1 MRCSVLPPHLNFIR
15 KATVCL
21 HSFIPICADRVTVGM
36 VILMKELKTKKS
48 AEGARVKE
56 KSDALPRA
64 AKRMLRAGLM
74 ERQASQQRDT
84 QEKAPERAA
93 EEQVERAALRGGE
106 MAADAGRAVFRQAVP
121 LRAEREKDQWTDAQA
136 VGRYRSASRAAHTDG
151 VGQKTEKI
159 SRNREILNR
168 AQEVASRRSDTLR
181 PGAMRQKRTV
191 RDGAHR
197 FSAFFKRGH
206 EFAEAS
212 KGASQ
217 KQAARQFARQ
227 TVQAIV
233 QAARS
238 AGRLLAQAG
247 QTAARV
253 ASAVLSWSGAAL
265 AAASPV
271 LVLVLIAGMVG
282 AFLASPFGVFFSNET
297 TQDGMLMRQATAELN
312 EEYYARIGRIEQAN
326 PHDILEIEASDG
338 VSAIRWEDVLS
349 VYAVKV
355 TTDGV
360 NGMDVVTMDE
370 QKKEILR
377 GVMWDMNQITY
388 RSVTV
393 KKEVE
398 VVTEDEDGNE
408 VVEMQEIEETTLTI
422 YLHHTTPEQMSAAYG
437 FTEQQ
442 NEHLA
447 LLRHEEYSVMW
458 ASLLGGFTH
467 GGGMIGS
474 DADWAGTGIFAWPL
488 PQSFTITSQFGYR
501 TDPFTGEIS
510 YHSGTDIAAP
520 YGTPVLAAAG
530 GTVTVAN
537 ATDPWGGSYG
547 YYVKIQHDG
556 TFDTLYAHCS
566 SICVTPGQ
574 QVQQGEVIGYVGSTG
589 NSTGNHLH
597 FEVWENGERMD
608 MINYFI

>member
-1 MRCSVLPPHLNFIR
+1 
-15 KATVCL
+15 
-21 HSFIPICADRVTVGM
+21 
-36 VILMKELKTKKS
+36 
-48 AEGARVKE
+48 
-56 KSDALPRA
+56 
-64 AKRMLRAGLM
+64 MLRAELI
-74 ERQASQQRDT
+74 EKQASRQRDA

-93 EEQVERAALRGGE
+93 GEQVERAVLRGGE
-106 MAADAGRAVFRQAVP
+106 TAADAGRAVFRQAVQ
-121 LRAEREKDQWTDAQA
+121 LRAEREKAQWTDAQA
-136 VGRYRSASRAAHTDG
+136 VGRYRPASRAAHTDS

-168 AQEVASRRSDTLR
+168 AQEVTSRRSDTLR

-197 FSAFFKRGH
+197 SSAFFKRGH
-206 EFAEAS
+206 EIAEAS

-227 TVQAIV
+227 TVQATV
-233 QAARS
+233 QAARN

-247 QTAARV
+247 QTAARM
-253 ASAVLSWSGAAL
+253 ASAVLSWLGAAL

-271 LVLVLIAGMVG
+271 LVLVLIVGMVG

-312 EEYYARIGRIEQAN
+312 EEYYARIGQIEQAN

-458 ASLLGGFTH
+458 AFLLGGFTH

-589 NSTGNHLH
+589 NSMGNHLH
-597 FEVWENGERMD
+597 FEVWKNDEKKNALY
-608 MINYFI
+608 YFVGNCEMREKSRCMGTRRA

>member
-1 MRCSVLPPHLNFIR
+1 
-15 KATVCL
+15 
-21 HSFIPICADRVTVGM
+21 
-36 VILMKELKTKKS
+36 MKELKTKK
-48 AEGARVKE
+48 GAGGPRVK
-56 KSDALPRA
+56 KTSDALPRA

-74 ERQASQQRDT
+74 EKQASRQRDT

-93 EEQVERAALRGGE
+93 EEQVERAVLRSGE
-106 MAADAGRAVFRQAVP
+106 TAADAGRAVFRQAVP
-121 LRAEREKDQWTDAQA
+121 LRAEREKAQWTDVQA

-151 VGQKTEKI
+151 MGQKTEKI
-159 SRNREILNR
+159 SRNRKILNR
-168 AQEVASRRSDTLR
+168 AREVDSCRPDTMRLKSI
-181 PGAMRQKRTV
+181 RQKRTV

-197 FSAFFKRGH
+197 SSAFFKRGYGI
-206 EFAEAS
+206 AGAP
-212 KGASQ
+212 KGVSQ

-227 TVQAIV
+227 TVQATV

-238 AGRLLAQAG
+238 AGRLLAQVG
-247 QTAARV
+247 QTAARM
-253 ASAVLSWSGAAL
+253 ASAVLSWLGAAL

-271 LVLVLIAGMVG
+271 LVLVLIVGMVG
-282 AFLASPFGVFFSNET
+282 AFLASPFGVLFSNET

-312 EEYYARIGRIEQAN
+312 EEYYARIGQIEQAN
-326 PHDILEIEASDG
+326 PHDVLEIEASDG

-422 YLHHTTPEQMSAAYG
+422 YLHHTTPEQMAAAYG

-467 GGGMIGS
+467 AGGMIGS
-474 DADWAGTGIFAWPL
+474 DADWVGTGIFTWPL

-597 FEVWENGERMD
+597 FEAWENGQRTDAMK
-608 MINYFI
+608 YYTAQ

>member
-1 MRCSVLPPHLNFIR
+1 
-15 KATVCL
+15 
-21 HSFIPICADRVTVGM
+21 
-36 VILMKELKTKKS
+36 MKELKTKKS

-64 AKRMLRAGLM
+64 AKRMLRAELM
-74 ERQASQQRDT
+74 EKQASRQRDT
-84 QEKAPERAA
+84 REKAPERAA
-93 EEQVERAALRGGE
+93 EEQVERAAMRGGE
-106 MAADAGRAVFRQAVP
+106 TAADAGRAVFRQGVQP
-121 LRAEREKDQWTDAQA
+121 RAEREKAQWTDAQA
-136 VGRYRSASRAAHTDG
+136 VGRYRSASRAAHTDS

-159 SRNREILNR
+159 SRNREILNQAR
-168 AQEVASRRSDTLR
+168 DISSRRSDTLR

-197 FSAFFKRGH
+197 SSAFFKRGH
-206 EFAEAS
+206 EIAGAS

-227 TVQAIV
+227 TVQATV
-233 QAARS
+233 RTVRS
-238 AGRLLAQAG
+238 AGKLLAQAG
-247 QTAARV
+247 QAAARV
-253 ASAVLSWSGAAL
+253 ASAVLSWLGAAL

-271 LVLVLIAGMVG
+271 LVLVLIVGMVG

-312 EEYYARIGRIEQAN
+312 EEYYARIGQIEQAT
-326 PHDILEIEASDG
+326 PHDVLEIEASDG

-398 VVTEDEDGNE
+398 MVTEDEDGNE
-408 VVEMQEIEETTLTI
+408 VVEMKEIEETTLTV
-422 YLHHTTPEQMSAAYG
+422 YLHHTTPEQVAAAYG

-474 DADWAGTGIFAWPL
+474 DADWVGTGIFAWPL

-597 FEVWENGERMD
+597 FAVWENGQRTDAMK
-608 MINYFI
+608 YYTAQ

>member
-1 MRCSVLPPHLNFIR
+1 
-15 KATVCL
+15 
-21 HSFIPICADRVTVGM
+21 
-36 VILMKELKTKKS
+36 MKELKTKKS

-64 AKRMLRAGLM
+64 AKRMLRAELM
-74 ERQASQQRDT
+74 EKQASRQRDT
-84 QEKAPERAA
+84 REKAPERAA
-93 EEQVERAALRGGE
+93 EEQVERAAMRGGE
-106 MAADAGRAVFRQAVP
+106 TAADAGRAVFRQGVQP
-121 LRAEREKDQWTDAQA
+121 RAEREKAQWTDAQA
-136 VGRYRSASRAAHTDG
+136 VGRYRSASRAAHTDS

-159 SRNREILNR
+159 SRNREILNQAR
-168 AQEVASRRSDTLR
+168 DISSRRSDTLR

-197 FSAFFKRGH
+197 SSAFFKRGH
-206 EFAEAS
+206 EIAGAS

-227 TVQAIV
+227 TVQATV
-233 QAARS
+233 RTVRS
-238 AGRLLAQAG
+238 AGKLLAQAG
-247 QTAARV
+247 QAAARV
-253 ASAVLSWSGAAL
+253 ASAVLSWLGAAL

-271 LVLVLIAGMVG
+271 LVLVLIVGMVG

-312 EEYYARIGRIEQAN
+312 EEYYARIGQIEQAT
-326 PHDILEIEASDG
+326 PHDVLEIEASDG

-408 VVEMQEIEETTLTI
+408 VVEMQEIEETTLTV
-422 YLHHTTPEQMSAAYG
+422 YLHHTTPEQMAAAYG

-474 DADWAGTGIFAWPL
+474 DADWVGTGIFTWPL

-608 MINYFI
+608 AMDLFSQA

>member
-1 MRCSVLPPHLNFIR
+1 
-15 KATVCL
+15 
-21 HSFIPICADRVTVGM
+21 
-36 VILMKELKTKKS
+36 MKELKTKKS
-48 AEGARVKE
+48 AGGPRVKE
-56 KSDALPRA
+56 NADVLQHA
-64 AKRMLRAGLM
+64 AKHMLRAELI
-74 ERQASQQRDT
+74 EKRDSRQRDT

-106 MAADAGRAVFRQAVP
+106 TAADAGRAVFRQAVH
-121 LRAEREKDQWTDAQA
+121 LRKNAQGTDARTA
-136 VGRYRSASRAAHTDG
+136 HASDER
-151 VGQKTEKI
+151 QKTEKI

-197 FSAFFKRGH
+197 SSAFFKRGH
-206 EFAEAS
+206 EIAGAP
-212 KGASQ
+212 KGVLQ
-217 KQAARQFARQ
+217 KQAARRFARQ
-227 TVQAIV
+227 TVQATV
-233 QAARS
+233 QSTRN
-238 AGRLLAQAG
+238 AGRLLAQTG
-247 QTAARV
+247 QAAARM
-253 ASAVLSWSGAAL
+253 ASAVLSWLGAAL

-271 LVLVLIAGMVG
+271 LVLVLIVGMVG

-312 EEYYARIGRIEQAN
+312 EEYYARIGQIEQAN

-408 VVEMQEIEETTLTI
+408 VIEMQEIEETTLTI
-422 YLHHTTPEQMSAAYG
+422 YLHHTTPEQMAAAYG

-467 GGGMIGS
+467 GGGIIGS
-474 DADWAGTGIFAWPL
+474 DADWVGTGIFTWPL

-566 SICVTPGQ
+566 GICVTPGQ
-574 QVQQGEVIGYVGSTG
+574 QVRQGEVIGYVGSTG

-597 FEVWENGERMD
+597 FEVWENGQRRNAMH
-608 MINYFI
+608 YFGV

>member
-1 MRCSVLPPHLNFIR
+1 
-15 KATVCL
+15 
-21 HSFIPICADRVTVGM
+21 
-36 VILMKELKTKKS
+36 MKELKTKKS

-64 AKRMLRAGLM
+64 AKRMLRAELM
-74 ERQASQQRDT
+74 EKQASRQRDT
-84 QEKAPERAA
+84 REKAPERAA
-93 EEQVERAALRGGE
+93 EEQVERAAMRGGE
-106 MAADAGRAVFRQAVP
+106 TAADAGRAVFRQGVQP
-121 LRAEREKDQWTDAQA
+121 RAEREKAQWTDAQA
-136 VGRYRSASRAAHTDG
+136 VGRYRSASRAAHTDS

-159 SRNREILNR
+159 SRNREILNQAR
-168 AQEVASRRSDTLR
+168 DISSRRSDTLR

-197 FSAFFKRGH
+197 SSAFFKRGH
-206 EFAEAS
+206 EIAEAS

-227 TVQAIV
+227 TVQATV
-233 QAARS
+233 RTVRS
-238 AGRLLAQAG
+238 AGKLLAQAG
-247 QTAARV
+247 QAAARV
-253 ASAVLSWSGAAL
+253 ASAVLSWLGAAL

-271 LVLVLIAGMVG
+271 LVLVLIVGMVG

-312 EEYYARIGRIEQAN
+312 EEYYARIGQIEQAT
-326 PHDILEIEASDG
+326 PHDVLEIEASDG

-398 VVTEDEDGNE
+398 MVTEDEDGNE
-408 VVEMQEIEETTLTI
+408 VVEMKEIEETTLTV
-422 YLHHTTPEQMSAAYG
+422 YLHHTTPEQVAAAYG

-467 GGGMIGS
+467 AGGIIGS
-474 DADWAGTGIFAWPL
+474 DADWVGTGIFTWPL

-608 MINYFI
+608 AMDLFSQA

>member
-1 MRCSVLPPHLNFIR
+1 
-15 KATVCL
+15 
-21 HSFIPICADRVTVGM
+21 
-36 VILMKELKTKKS
+36 MKELKTKKS

-64 AKRMLRAGLM
+64 AKHMLRAGLM
-74 ERQASQQRDT
+74 ERQASRQRDT

-106 MAADAGRAVFRQAVP
+106 MAADAGRAVFRQAVH
-121 LRAEREKDQWTDAQA
+121 LRKNAQGTDARTA
-136 VGRYRSASRAAHTDG
+136 HASDER
-151 VGQKTEKI
+151 QKTEKI
-159 SRNREILNR
+159 SRNRKILNR
-168 AQEVASRRSDTLR
+168 AQEVASRRPDTIRLKSIR
-181 PGAMRQKRTV
+181 KKRTV

-197 FSAFFKRGH
+197 SSAFLKSGH
-206 EFAEAS
+206 EIAEAS

-227 TVQAIV
+227 TVQATV

-247 QTAARV
+247 QTAARM
-253 ASAVLSWSGAAL
+253 ASAVLSWLGAAL

-271 LVLVLIAGMVG
+271 LVLVLIVGMVG
-282 AFLASPFGVFFSNET
+282 VFLASPFGVFFSNET
-297 TQDGMLMRQATAELN
+297 TQDGMPMRQATADLN
-312 EEYYARIGRIEQAN
+312 EEYYARIGQIEQAN

-422 YLHHTTPEQMSAAYG
+422 YLHHTTPEQMAAAYG

-474 DADWAGTGIFAWPL
+474 DADWVGTGIFAWPL
-488 PQSFTITSQFGYR
+488 PQSFTIASQFGYR

-574 QVQQGEVIGYVGSTG
+574 QVRQGEVIGYVGSTG

-597 FEVWENGERMD
+597 FEVWENGQRQNAMD
-608 MINYFI
+608 YFDA

>member
-1 MRCSVLPPHLNFIR
+1 MRCRVLPPHLNFIR

-74 ERQASQQRDT
+74 ERQASRQRDT

-106 MAADAGRAVFRQAVP
+106 MAADAGRAVFRQAVH
-121 LRAEREKDQWTDAQA
+121 LRKNAQGTDARTA
-136 VGRYRSASRAAHTDG
+136 HASDER
-151 VGQKTEKI
+151 QKPEKI

-168 AQEVASRRSDTLR
+168 AQEVASRRPDTIRLKSIR
-181 PGAMRQKRTV
+181 KKRTV

-197 FSAFFKRGH
+197 SSAFLKSGH
-206 EFAEAS
+206 EIAEAS

-227 TVQAIV
+227 TVQATV

-247 QTAARV
+247 QTAARM
-253 ASAVLSWSGAAL
+253 ASAVLSWLGAAL

-271 LVLVLIAGMVG
+271 LVLVLIVGMVG
-282 AFLASPFGVFFSNET
+282 VFLASPFGVFFSNET

-312 EEYYARIGRIEQAN
+312 EEYYARIGQIEQAN

-360 NGMDVVTMDE
+360 NGIDVVTMDE

-422 YLHHTTPEQMSAAYG
+422 YLHHTTPEQMAAAYG

-474 DADWAGTGIFAWPL
+474 DADWVGTGIFAWPL

-574 QVQQGEVIGYVGSTG
+574 QVRQGEVIGYVGSTG

-597 FEVWENGERMD
+597 FEVWEDGQRQNAMD
-608 MINYFI
+608 LFKL

>member
-1 MRCSVLPPHLNFIR
+1 
-15 KATVCL
+15 
-21 HSFIPICADRVTVGM
+21 
-36 VILMKELKTKKS
+36 MKELKTKKS

-64 AKRMLRAGLM
+64 AKRMLRAELM
-74 ERQASQQRDT
+74 EKQASRQRDT
-84 QEKAPERAA
+84 REKAPERAA
-93 EEQVERAALRGGE
+93 EEQVERAAMRGGE
-106 MAADAGRAVFRQAVP
+106 TAADAGRAVFRQGVQP
-121 LRAEREKDQWTDAQA
+121 RAEREKAQWTDAQA
-136 VGRYRSASRAAHTDG
+136 VGRYRSASRAAHTDS

-159 SRNREILNR
+159 SRNREILNQAR
-168 AQEVASRRSDTLR
+168 DISSRRSDTLR

-197 FSAFFKRGH
+197 SSAFFKRGH
-206 EFAEAS
+206 EIAGAS

-227 TVQAIV
+227 TVQATV
-233 QAARS
+233 RTVRS
-238 AGRLLAQAG
+238 AGKLLAQAG
-247 QTAARV
+247 QAAARV
-253 ASAVLSWSGAAL
+253 ASAVLSWLGAAL

-271 LVLVLIAGMVG
+271 LVLVLIVGMVG

-312 EEYYARIGRIEQAN
+312 EEYYARIGQIEQAT
-326 PHDILEIEASDG
+326 PHDVLEIEASDG

-355 TTDGV
+355 TTDGA

-398 VVTEDEDGNE
+398 MVTEDEDGNE
-408 VVEMQEIEETTLTI
+408 VVEMKEIEETTLTV
-422 YLHHTTPEQMSAAYG
+422 YLHHTTPEQVAAAYG

-474 DADWAGTGIFAWPL
+474 DADWVGTGIFAWPL

-597 FEVWENGERMD
+597 FEVWEDGQRQNAMD
-608 MINYFI
+608 LFKL

>member
-1 MRCSVLPPHLNFIR
+1 
-15 KATVCL
+15 
-21 HSFIPICADRVTVGM
+21 
-36 VILMKELKTKKS
+36 MKELKTKKS
-48 AEGARVKE
+48 AGGPRVKE
-56 KSDALPRA
+56 NADVLQHA
-64 AKRMLRAGLM
+64 AKHMLRAELI
-74 ERQASQQRDT
+74 EKRDSRQRDT

-106 MAADAGRAVFRQAVP
+106 TAADAGRAVFRQAVH
-121 LRAEREKDQWTDAQA
+121 LRKNAQGTDARTA
-136 VGRYRSASRAAHTDG
+136 HASDER
-151 VGQKTEKI
+151 QKTEKI

-197 FSAFFKRGH
+197 SSAFFKRGH
-206 EFAEAS
+206 EIVEAS

-227 TVQAIV
+227 TVQATV

-247 QTAARV
+247 QTAARM
-253 ASAVLSWSGAAL
+253 ASAVLSWLGAAL

-271 LVLVLIAGMVG
+271 LVLVLIVGMVG

-312 EEYYARIGRIEQAN
+312 EEYYARIGQIEQAN

-467 GGGMIGS
+467 GGGIIGS
-474 DADWAGTGIFAWPL
+474 DADWVGTGIFTWPL

-597 FEVWENGERMD
+597 FEVWENGQRRNAMD
-608 MINYFI
+608 YFDA

>member
-1 MRCSVLPPHLNFIR
+1 
-15 KATVCL
+15 
-21 HSFIPICADRVTVGM
+21 
-36 VILMKELKTKKS
+36 MKELKTKKS

-64 AKRMLRAGLM
+64 AKRMLRAELM
-74 ERQASQQRDT
+74 EKQASRQRDT
-84 QEKAPERAA
+84 REKAPERAA
-93 EEQVERAALRGGE
+93 EEQVERAAMRGGE
-106 MAADAGRAVFRQAVP
+106 TAADAGRAVFRQGVQP
-121 LRAEREKDQWTDAQA
+121 RAEREKAQWTDAQA
-136 VGRYRSASRAAHTDG
+136 VGRYRSASRAAHTDS

-159 SRNREILNR
+159 SRNRKILNR
-168 AQEVASRRSDTLR
+168 AREVDSCRPDTMRLKSI
-181 PGAMRQKRTV
+181 RQKRTV

-197 FSAFFKRGH
+197 SSAFFKRGYGI
-206 EFAEAS
+206 AGAP
-212 KGASQ
+212 KGVSQ

-227 TVQAIV
+227 TVQATV

-238 AGRLLAQAG
+238 AGRLLAQVG
-247 QTAARV
+247 QTAARM
-253 ASAVLSWSGAAL
+253 ASAVLSWLGAAL

-271 LVLVLIAGMVG
+271 LVLVLIVGMVG
-282 AFLASPFGVFFSNET
+282 AFLASPFGVLFSNET

-312 EEYYARIGRIEQAN
+312 EEYYARIGQIEQAN
-326 PHDILEIEASDG
+326 PHDVLEIEASDG

-422 YLHHTTPEQMSAAYG
+422 YLHHTTPEQMAAAYG

-474 DADWAGTGIFAWPL
+474 DADWVGTGIFAWPL
-488 PQSFTITSQFGYR
+488 PQSFTIASQFGYR

-574 QVQQGEVIGYVGSTG
+574 QVRQGEVIGYVGSTG

-597 FEVWENGERMD
+597 FEVWEDGQRQNAMD
-608 MINYFI
+608 LFKL

>member
-1 MRCSVLPPHLNFIR
+1 
-15 KATVCL
+15 
-21 HSFIPICADRVTVGM
+21 
-36 VILMKELKTKKS
+36 MKELKTKKS

-64 AKRMLRAGLM
+64 AKRMLRAELM
-74 ERQASQQRDT
+74 EKQASRQRDT
-84 QEKAPERAA
+84 REKAPERAA
-93 EEQVERAALRGGE
+93 EEQVERAAMRGGE
-106 MAADAGRAVFRQAVP
+106 TAADAGRAVFRQGVQP
-121 LRAEREKDQWTDAQA
+121 RAEREKAQWTDAQA
-136 VGRYRSASRAAHTDG
+136 VGRYRSASRAAHTDS

-159 SRNREILNR
+159 SRNREILNQAR
-168 AQEVASRRSDTLR
+168 DISSRRSDTLR

-197 FSAFFKRGH
+197 SSAFFKRGH
-206 EFAEAS
+206 EIAGAS

-227 TVQAIV
+227 TVQATV
-233 QAARS
+233 RTVRS
-238 AGRLLAQAG
+238 AGKLLAQAG
-247 QTAARV
+247 QAAARV
-253 ASAVLSWSGAAL
+253 ASAVLSWLGAAL

-271 LVLVLIAGMVG
+271 LVLVLIVGMVG

-312 EEYYARIGRIEQAN
+312 EEYYARIGQIEQAT
-326 PHDILEIEASDG
+326 PHDVLEIEASDG

-422 YLHHTTPEQMSAAYG
+422 YLHHTTPEQMAAAYG

-597 FEVWENGERMD
+597 FAVWENGQRTDAMK
-608 MINYFI
+608 YYTAQ

>member
-1 MRCSVLPPHLNFIR
+1 
-15 KATVCL
+15 
-21 HSFIPICADRVTVGM
+21 
-36 VILMKELKTKKS
+36 MKELKTKKS

-74 ERQASQQRDT
+74 ERQASRQRDT

-106 MAADAGRAVFRQAVP
+106 MAADAGRAVFRQAVH
-121 LRAEREKDQWTDAQA
+121 LRKNAQGTDARTA
-136 VGRYRSASRAAHTDG
+136 HASDER
-151 VGQKTEKI
+151 QKTEKI

-168 AQEVASRRSDTLR
+168 AQEVASRRPDTIRLKSIR
-181 PGAMRQKRTV
+181 KKRTV

-197 FSAFFKRGH
+197 SSAFLKSGH
-206 EFAEAS
+206 EIAEAS

-227 TVQAIV
+227 TVQATV

-247 QTAARV
+247 QTPARV

-312 EEYYARIGRIEQAN
+312 EEYYARIGQIEQAN

-422 YLHHTTPEQMSAAYG
+422 YLHHTTPEQMAAAYG

-474 DADWAGTGIFAWPL
+474 DADWVGTGIFAWPL
-488 PQSFTITSQFGYR
+488 PQSFTIASQFGYR

-574 QVQQGEVIGYVGSTG
+574 QVRQGEVIGYVGSTG

-597 FEVWENGERMD
+597 FEVWEDGQRQNAMD
-608 MINYFI
+608 LFKL

>member
-1 MRCSVLPPHLNFIR
+1 
-15 KATVCL
+15 
-21 HSFIPICADRVTVGM
+21 
-36 VILMKELKTKKS
+36 MKELKTKKS
-48 AEGARVKE
+48 AGGPRVKE
-56 KSDALPRA
+56 NADVLQHA
-64 AKRMLRAGLM
+64 AKHMLRAELI
-74 ERQASQQRDT
+74 EKRDSRQRDT

-106 MAADAGRAVFRQAVP
+106 MAADAGRAVFRQAVH
-121 LRAEREKDQWTDAQA
+121 LRKNAQGTDARTA
-136 VGRYRSASRAAHTDG
+136 HASDER
-151 VGQKTEKI
+151 QKTEKI

-168 AQEVASRRSDTLR
+168 AQEVASRRPDTIRLKSIR
-181 PGAMRQKRTV
+181 KKRTV

-197 FSAFFKRGH
+197 SSAFFKRGH
-206 EFAEAS
+206 EIAEAS

-227 TVQAIV
+227 TVQATV

-247 QTAARV
+247 QTAARM
-253 ASAVLSWSGAAL
+253 ASAVLSWLGAAL

-271 LVLVLIAGMVG
+271 LVLVLIVGMVG

-312 EEYYARIGRIEQAN
+312 EEYYARIGQIEQAN

-360 NGMDVVTMDE
+360 NGIDVVTMDE

-422 YLHHTTPEQMSAAYG
+422 YLHHTTPEQMAAAYG

-474 DADWAGTGIFAWPL
+474 DADWVGTGIFAWPL
-488 PQSFTITSQFGYR
+488 PQSFTITSNFGYR
-501 TDPFTGEIS
+501 QDPFTGKLT
-510 YHSGTDIAAP
+510 YHNGTDIAAP
-520 YGTPVLAAAG
+520 QGTPILAAAS
-530 GTVTVAN
+530 GTVTIAN
-537 ATDPWGGSYG
+537 GTDPWGGSYG
-547 YYVKIQHDG
+547 YHVKIDHG
-556 TFDTLYAHCS
+556 RGLETLYAHCS
-566 SICVTPGQ
+566 AISVTAGQ

-597 FEVWENGERMD
+597 FEVWENRRRTNAMEYYTML
-608 MINYFI
+608 

>member
-1 MRCSVLPPHLNFIR
+1 
-15 KATVCL
+15 
-21 HSFIPICADRVTVGM
+21 
-36 VILMKELKTKKS
+36 MKELKTKKS
-48 AEGARVKE
+48 AEGPRVKE

-64 AKRMLRAGLM
+64 AKRMLRTGLI
-74 ERQASQQRDT
+74 EKQASRQSDT

-168 AQEVASRRSDTLR
+168 AREVDSRRSDTLR
-181 PGAMRQKRTV
+181 LKSIRQKRTV

-197 FSAFFKRGH
+197 SSAFFKRGH
-206 EFAEAS
+206 EIAEAS

-227 TVQAIV
+227 TVQATV

-253 ASAVLSWSGAAL
+253 ASAVLCWLGAAL

-271 LVLVLIAGMVG
+271 LVLVLIVGMVG

-312 EEYYARIGRIEQAN
+312 EEYYARIGQIEQAN
-326 PHDILEIEASDG
+326 PHDVLEIEASDG

-467 GGGMIGS
+467 VGGVIGS
-474 DADWAGTGIFAWPL
+474 DADWVGTGIFAWPL

-597 FEVWENGERMD
+597 FEVWENGQRRNAMH
-608 MINYFI
+608 YFGV

>member
-1 MRCSVLPPHLNFIR
+1 
-15 KATVCL
+15 
-21 HSFIPICADRVTVGM
+21 
-36 VILMKELKTKKS
+36 MKELKTKKS
-48 AEGARVKE
+48 AGGPRVKE
-56 KSDALPRA
+56 NADVLQHA
-64 AKRMLRAGLM
+64 AKHMLRAELI
-74 ERQASQQRDT
+74 EKRDSRQRDT

-106 MAADAGRAVFRQAVP
+106 TAADAGRAVFRQAVH
-121 LRAEREKDQWTDAQA
+121 LRKNAQGTDARTA
-136 VGRYRSASRAAHTDG
+136 HASDER
-151 VGQKTEKI
+151 QKTEKI

-197 FSAFFKRGH
+197 SSAFFKRGH
-206 EFAEAS
+206 EIAEAS

-227 TVQAIV
+227 TVQATV

-247 QTAARV
+247 QTAARM
-253 ASAVLSWSGAAL
+253 ASAVLSWLGAAL

-271 LVLVLIAGMVG
+271 LVLVLIVGMVG

-312 EEYYARIGRIEQAN
+312 EEYYARIGQIEQAN

-408 VVEMQEIEETTLTI
+408 VVEMQEIEETTLTV
-422 YLHHTTPEQMSAAYG
+422 YLHHTTPEQMAAAYG

-467 GGGMIGS
+467 GGGIIGS
-474 DADWAGTGIFAWPL
+474 DADWVGTGIFTWPL

-547 YYVKIQHDG
+547 YYVRIQHDG

-566 SICVTPGQ
+566 GICVTPGQ
-574 QVQQGEVIGYVGSTG
+574 QVRQGEVIGYVGSTG

-597 FEVWENGERMD
+597 FEVWENGQRRNAMD
-608 MINYFI
+608 YFDA

>member
-1 MRCSVLPPHLNFIR
+1 
-15 KATVCL
+15 
-21 HSFIPICADRVTVGM
+21 
-36 VILMKELKTKKS
+36 MKELKTKKS

-74 ERQASQQRDT
+74 ERQASRQRDT

-106 MAADAGRAVFRQAVP
+106 MAADAGRAVFRQAVH
-121 LRAEREKDQWTDAQA
+121 LRKNAQGTDARTA
-136 VGRYRSASRAAHTDG
+136 HASDER
-151 VGQKTEKI
+151 QKTEKI

-168 AQEVASRRSDTLR
+168 AQEVASRRPDTIRLKSIR
-181 PGAMRQKRTV
+181 KKRTV

-197 FSAFFKRGH
+197 SSAFLKSGH
-206 EFAEAS
+206 EIAEAS

-227 TVQAIV
+227 TVQATV

-247 QTAARV
+247 QTAARM
-253 ASAVLSWSGAAL
+253 ASAVLSWLGAAL

-271 LVLVLIAGMVG
+271 LVLVLIVGMVG
-282 AFLASPFGVFFSNET
+282 VFLASPFGVFFSNET

-312 EEYYARIGRIEQAN
+312 EEYYARIGQIEQAN

-360 NGMDVVTMDE
+360 NGIDVVTMDE

-474 DADWAGTGIFAWPL
+474 DADWVGTGIFAWPL
-488 PQSFTITSQFGYR
+488 PQSFTIASQFGYR

-574 QVQQGEVIGYVGSTG
+574 QVRQGEVIGYVGSTG

-597 FEVWENGERMD
+597 FEVWEDGQRQNAMD
-608 MINYFI
+608 LFKL

>member
-1 MRCSVLPPHLNFIR
+1 
-15 KATVCL
+15 
-21 HSFIPICADRVTVGM
+21 
-36 VILMKELKTKKS
+36 MKELKTKKS
-48 AEGARVKE
+48 AGGPRVKE
-56 KSDALPRA
+56 NADVLQHA
-64 AKRMLRAGLM
+64 AKHMLRAELI
-74 ERQASQQRDT
+74 EKRDSRQRDT

-136 VGRYRSASRAAHTDG
+136 VGRYHSASRAAHTDG

-168 AQEVASRRSDTLR
+168 AREVDSRRPDTMRLKSI
-181 PGAMRQKRTV
+181 RQKRTV

-197 FSAFFKRGH
+197 SSAFFKRGH
-206 EFAEAS
+206 GIAGAP
-212 KGASQ
+212 KGVSQ

-227 TVQAIV
+227 TVQATV

-238 AGRLLAQAG
+238 AGRLLAQVG
-247 QTAARV
+247 QTAARM
-253 ASAVLSWSGAAL
+253 ASAVLSWLGAAL

-271 LVLVLIAGMVG
+271 LVLVLIVGMVG

-297 TQDGMLMRQATAELN
+297 TQDGILMRQATAELN
-312 EEYYARIGRIEQAN
+312 EEYYARIGQIEQAN

-408 VVEMQEIEETTLTI
+408 VVEMQEIEETMLTV
-422 YLHHTTPEQMSAAYG
+422 YLHHTTPEQMAAAYG

-474 DADWAGTGIFAWPL
+474 DADWVGTGIFTWPL

-510 YHSGTDIAAP
+510 YHSGTDITAP

-608 MINYFI
+608 AMDLFSQA

>member
-1 MRCSVLPPHLNFIR
+1 
-15 KATVCL
+15 
-21 HSFIPICADRVTVGM
+21 
-36 VILMKELKTKKS
+36 MKELKTKKS

-64 AKRMLRAGLM
+64 AKRMLRAELM
-74 ERQASQQRDT
+74 EKQASRQRDT
-84 QEKAPERAA
+84 REKAPERAA
-93 EEQVERAALRGGE
+93 EEQVERAAMRGGE
-106 MAADAGRAVFRQAVP
+106 TAADAGRAVFRQGVQP
-121 LRAEREKDQWTDAQA
+121 RAEREKAQWTDAQA
-136 VGRYRSASRAAHTDG
+136 VGRYRSASRAAHTDS

-159 SRNREILNR
+159 SRNREILNQAR
-168 AQEVASRRSDTLR
+168 DISSRRSDTLR

-197 FSAFFKRGH
+197 SSAFFKRGH
-206 EFAEAS
+206 EIAGAS

-227 TVQAIV
+227 TVQATV
-233 QAARS
+233 RTVRS
-238 AGRLLAQAG
+238 AGKLLAQAG
-247 QTAARV
+247 QAAARV
-253 ASAVLSWSGAAL
+253 ASAVLSWLGAAL

-271 LVLVLIAGMVG
+271 LVLVLIVGMVG

-312 EEYYARIGRIEQAN
+312 EEYYARIGQIEQAT
-326 PHDILEIEASDG
+326 PHDVLEIEASDC

-398 VVTEDEDGNE
+398 MVTEDEDGNE
-408 VVEMQEIEETTLTI
+408 VVEMKEIEETTLTV
-422 YLHHTTPEQMSAAYG
+422 YLHHTTPEQVAAAYG

-467 GGGMIGS
+467 AGGIIGS
-474 DADWAGTGIFAWPL
+474 DADWVGTGIFTWPL

-608 MINYFI
+608 AMDLFSQA

>member
-1 MRCSVLPPHLNFIR
+1 M
-15 KATVCL
+15 
-21 HSFIPICADRVTVGM
+21 
-36 VILMKELKTKKS
+36 
-48 AEGARVKE
+48 E
-56 KSDALPRA
+56 K
-64 AKRMLRAGLM
+64 
-74 ERQASQQRDT
+74 QASRQRDT

-93 EEQVERAALRGGE
+93 KEQVERATLRGGE
-106 MAADAGRAVFRQAVP
+106 IAADAGRAVFRQAVP
-121 LRAEREKDQWTDAQA
+121 LRAEREKAQWTDAGIQT
-136 VGRYRSASRAAHTDG
+136 GYSYRPASRAAHTDG
-151 VGQKTEKI
+151 MGQKTEKI

-168 AQEVASRRSDTLR
+168 AREVASRRPDT
-181 PGAMRQKRTV
+181 MRLKSIRKKRTV

-197 FSAFFKRGH
+197 SSAFFKRRYGI
-206 EFAEAS
+206 AGAP
-212 KGASQ
+212 KGVSQ

-227 TVQAIV
+227 TVQA
-233 QAARS
+233 ARS

-247 QTAARV
+247 QAAARV
-253 ASAVLSWSGAAL
+253 ASAVLSWLGTAL

-271 LVLVLIAGMVG
+271 LVLVLIVGMVG

-312 EEYYARIGRIEQAN
+312 EEYYARIAQIEQAN
-326 PHDILEIEASDG
+326 PHDVLEIEASDG

-377 GVMWDMNQITY
+377 GVMWDMNQIAY

-422 YLHHTTPEQMSAAYG
+422 YLHHTTPEQMAAAYG

-467 GGGMIGS
+467 AGGMIGS
-474 DADWAGTGIFAWPL
+474 DADWVGTGIFTWPL

-597 FEVWENGERMD
+597 FEIWENGQRMD
-608 MINYFI
+608 AMALFNQV

>member
-1 MRCSVLPPHLNFIR
+1 
-15 KATVCL
+15 
-21 HSFIPICADRVTVGM
+21 
-36 VILMKELKTKKS
+36 MKELKTKKS
-48 AEGARVKE
+48 AGGSRVKE
-56 KSDALPRA
+56 NADVLQHA
-64 AKRMLRAGLM
+64 AKHMLRAELI
-74 ERQASQQRDT
+74 EKRDSRQRDT

-106 MAADAGRAVFRQAVP
+106 TAADAGRAVFRQAVH
-121 LRAEREKDQWTDAQA
+121 LRKNAQGTDARTA
-136 VGRYRSASRAAHTDG
+136 HASDER
-151 VGQKTEKI
+151 QKTEKI

-197 FSAFFKRGH
+197 SSAFFKRGH
-206 EFAEAS
+206 EIAEAS

-227 TVQAIV
+227 TVQATV

-247 QTAARV
+247 QTAARM
-253 ASAVLSWSGAAL
+253 ASAVLSWLGAAL

-271 LVLVLIAGMVG
+271 LVLVLIVGMVG

-297 TQDGMLMRQATAELN
+297 TKDGMLMRQATAELN
-312 EEYYARIGRIEQAN
+312 EEYYARIGQIEQAN

-408 VVEMQEIEETTLTI
+408 VVEMQEIEETTLTV
-422 YLHHTTPEQMSAAYG
+422 YLHHTTPEQMAAAYG

-467 GGGMIGS
+467 GGGIIGS
-474 DADWAGTGIFAWPL
+474 DADWVGTGIFTWPL

-597 FEVWENGERMD
+597 FEVWENGQRRNAMD
-608 MINYFI
+608 YFDA

>member
-1 MRCSVLPPHLNFIR
+1 MRCRVLPPHLNFIR

-74 ERQASQQRDT
+74 ERQASRQRDT

-106 MAADAGRAVFRQAVP
+106 MAADAGRAVFRQAVH
-121 LRAEREKDQWTDAQA
+121 LRKNAQGTDARTA
-136 VGRYRSASRAAHTDG
+136 HASDER
-151 VGQKTEKI
+151 QKTEKI

-168 AQEVASRRSDTLR
+168 AQEVASRRPDTIRLKSIR
-181 PGAMRQKRTV
+181 KKRTV

-197 FSAFFKRGH
+197 SSAFFKRGH
-206 EFAEAS
+206 EIAEAS

-227 TVQAIV
+227 TVQATV

-474 DADWAGTGIFAWPL
+474 DADWVGTGIFAWPL

-597 FEVWENGERMD
+597 FEVWENGQRQNAMD
-608 MINYFI
+608 YFDA

>member
-1 MRCSVLPPHLNFIR
+1 MLPPHLNFIR

-74 ERQASQQRDT
+74 ERQASRQRDT

-106 MAADAGRAVFRQAVP
+106 MAADAGRAVFRQAVH
-121 LRAEREKDQWTDAQA
+121 LRKNAQGTDARTA
-136 VGRYRSASRAAHTDG
+136 HASDER
-151 VGQKTEKI
+151 QKTEKI

-168 AQEVASRRSDTLR
+168 AQEVASRRPDTIRLKSIR
-181 PGAMRQKRTV
+181 KKRTV

-197 FSAFFKRGH
+197 SSAFLKSGH
-206 EFAEAS
+206 EIAEAS

-227 TVQAIV
+227 TVQATV

-360 NGMDVVTMDE
+360 NGIDVVTMDE

-422 YLHHTTPEQMSAAYG
+422 YLHHTTPEQMAAAYG

-474 DADWAGTGIFAWPL
+474 DADWVGTGIFAWPL

-574 QVQQGEVIGYVGSTG
+574 QVRQGEVIGYVGSTG

-597 FEVWENGERMD
+597 FEVWEDGQRQNAMD
-608 MINYFI
+608 LFKL

>member
-1 MRCSVLPPHLNFIR
+1 
-15 KATVCL
+15 
-21 HSFIPICADRVTVGM
+21 
-36 VILMKELKTKKS
+36 MKELKTKKS

-64 AKRMLRAGLM
+64 AKRMLRAELM
-74 ERQASQQRDT
+74 EKQASRQRDT
-84 QEKAPERAA
+84 REKAPERAA
-93 EEQVERAALRGGE
+93 EEQVERAAMRGGE
-106 MAADAGRAVFRQAVP
+106 TAADAGRAVFRQGVQP
-121 LRAEREKDQWTDAQA
+121 RAEREKAQWTDAQA

-159 SRNREILNR
+159 SRNREILNQAR
-168 AQEVASRRSDTLR
+168 DISSRRSDTLR

-197 FSAFFKRGH
+197 SSAFFKRGH
-206 EFAEAS
+206 EIAEAS

-227 TVQAIV
+227 TVQATV
-233 QAARS
+233 RTVRS
-238 AGRLLAQAG
+238 AGKLLAQAG
-247 QTAARV
+247 QAAARV
-253 ASAVLSWSGAAL
+253 ASAVLSWLGAAL

-312 EEYYARIGRIEQAN
+312 EEYYARIGQIEQAN

-422 YLHHTTPEQMSAAYG
+422 YLHHTTPEQMAAAYG

-474 DADWAGTGIFAWPL
+474 DADWVGTGIFAWPL

-597 FEVWENGERMD
+597 FEVWENGQRQNAMD
-608 MINYFI
+608 YFDA

>member
-1 MRCSVLPPHLNFIR
+1 
-15 KATVCL
+15 
-21 HSFIPICADRVTVGM
+21 
-36 VILMKELKTKKS
+36 MKELKTKKS

-74 ERQASQQRDT
+74 ERQASRQRET

-93 EEQVERAALRGGE
+93 EEQVERAAMRGGE
-106 MAADAGRAVFRQAVP
+106 TAADAGRAVFRQAVP

-136 VGRYRSASRAAHTDG
+136 VDRYRSASRAAHTDG

-197 FSAFFKRGH
+197 SSAFFKRGYGISG
-206 EFAEAS
+206 AP
-212 KGASQ
+212 KGVSQ

-227 TVQAIV
+227 TVQATV

-253 ASAVLSWSGAAL
+253 ASAVLSWLGAAL

-271 LVLVLIAGMVG
+271 LVLVLIVGMVG
-282 AFLASPFGVFFSNET
+282 AFLASPFGVLFSNET

-312 EEYYARIGRIEQAN
+312 EEYYARIGQIEQAN
-326 PHDILEIEASDG
+326 PHDVLEIEASDG

-355 TTDGV
+355 TTDDV
-360 NGMDVVTMDE
+360 KGMDVVTMDE

-422 YLHHTTPEQMSAAYG
+422 YLHHTTPEQMAAAYG

-474 DADWAGTGIFAWPL
+474 DADWVGTGIFAWPL

-574 QVQQGEVIGYVGSTG
+574 QVRQGEVIGYVGSTG

-597 FEVWENGERMD
+597 FEVWEDGQRQNAMD
-608 MINYFI
+608 LFKL

>member
-1 MRCSVLPPHLNFIR
+1 
-15 KATVCL
+15 
-21 HSFIPICADRVTVGM
+21 
-36 VILMKELKTKKS
+36 MKELKTKKS

-64 AKRMLRAGLM
+64 AKRMLRAGLI
-74 ERQASQQRDT
+74 EKHSRQCET

-106 MAADAGRAVFRQAVP
+106 TAADAGRAVFRQAVH
-121 LRAEREKDQWTDAQA
+121 LRKNAQGTDARTA
-136 VGRYRSASRAAHTDG
+136 HASDER
-151 VGQKTEKI
+151 QKTEKI

-197 FSAFFKRGH
+197 SSAFFKRGH
-206 EFAEAS
+206 EIAEAS

-227 TVQAIV
+227 TVQATV

-247 QTAARV
+247 QTAARM
-253 ASAVLSWSGAAL
+253 ASAVLSWLGAAL

-271 LVLVLIAGMVG
+271 LVLVLIVGMVG
-282 AFLASPFGVFFSNET
+282 VFLASPFGVFFSNET

-312 EEYYARIGRIEQAN
+312 EEYYARIGQIEQAN

-360 NGMDVVTMDE
+360 NGIDVVTMDE

-422 YLHHTTPEQMSAAYG
+422 YLHHTTPEQMAAAYG

-474 DADWAGTGIFAWPL
+474 DADWVGTGIFAWPL

-574 QVQQGEVIGYVGSTG
+574 QVRQGEVIGYVGSTG

-597 FEVWENGERMD
+597 FEVWEDGQRQNAMD
-608 MINYFI
+608 LFKL